1 MTFAPWMIPEYVP
14 SEIVSDLA
22 VSMLTVP
29 EPFKVVTD
37 ESWKKFCVPVPAR
50 TLTLAEPE
58 KLVVPEP
65 LRPVERVVVPAVSVK
80 SKVASLVT

>member
-1 MTFAPWMIPEYVP
+1 
-14 SEIVSDLA
+14 
-22 VSMLTVP
+22 MLTVP

-37 ESWKKFCVPVPAR
+37 EFWKKFCVPVPAR
-50 TLTLAEPE
+50 TLTSAEPE

-80 SKVASLVT
+80 FSVASLVT